1 MTGIAGEILKMVQ
14 GDGVAKLTGDLG
26 LDGGTASSAVQATV
40 ETVLG
45 QLGGAGSEGLSG
57 LLGGKGLGALGGLLG
72 GSSPL
77 PDHGGAVSALAGR
90 LGLGKAEAGGILD
103 ALLPM
108 ILNAV
113 KKLGSSGGGVGGAL
127 GGIGKLLG

>member
-45 QLGGAGSEGLSG
+45 QLGGAVVEDPRPLFHGAGL
-57 LLGGKGLGALGGLLG
+57 
-72 GSSPL
+72 
-77 PDHGGAVSALAGR
+77 DDEVSQ
-90 LGLGKAEAGGILD
+90 AGGILD

-113 KKLGSSGGGVGGAL
+113 KKLGSSGGGLGGAL